1 MAYGYCSSGCCFDI
15 VVDDDV
21 CGCGRV
27 VVVVVV
33 VSITVVVY
41 AIMNEVVAAAAVLV
55 GEDNYDDVVNFEEDI
70 HATVVMVD
78 GRVSDLY
85 ELFCFEKVEI
95 RKMSECSS
103 HGQCY

>member
-21 CGCGRV
+21 CGCGIV
-27 VVVVVV
+27 VVVVC
-33 VSITVVVY
+33 ITVY